1 MKVSWGTGIWI
12 LLLTLA
18 VWIFFD
24 VEQMKLDAGSTA
36 VVALAVTILVV
47 AAQWI
52 RSRVRRTRDEKS
64 GVAK

>member
-1 MKVSWGTGIWI
+1 MSWGTGIWI

-18 VWIFFD
+18 VWVFFY
-24 VEQMKLDAGSTA
+24 VEQMKLDEGSTA

-52 RSRVRRTRDEKS
+52 WSRVRRTRDEKS
-64 GVAK
+64 RAAK

>member
-18 VWIFFD
+18 VWVFFY
-24 VEQMKLDAGSTA
+24 VEQMKLDEGSTA

-52 RSRVRRTRDEKS
+52 WSRVRRTRDEKS
-64 GVAK
+64 RVAK

>member
-1 MKVSWGTGIWI
+1 MSWGTGIWI

-18 VWIFFD
+18 VWVFFY
-24 VEQMKLDAGSTA
+24 VEQMKLDEGSTA

-52 RSRVRRTRDEKS
+52 WSRVRRTRDEKS
-64 GVAK
+64 RVAK

>member
-18 VWIFFD
+18 VWVFFY
-24 VEQMKLDAGSTA
+24 VEQMKLDEGSTA

-52 RSRVRRTRDEKS
+52 WSRVRRTRDEKS
-64 GVAK
+64 RAAK

>member
-1 MKVSWGTGIWI
+1 LKVSWGTGIWI

-52 RSRVRRTRDEKS
+52 RSRVRRTRGEKS

>member
-1 MKVSWGTGIWI
+1 VKVSWGMGMWI

-24 VEQMKLDAGSTA
+24 VKQMKLDAGSTA
-36 VVALAVTILVV
+36 VVALAVTVLVM

-52 RSRVRRTRDEKS
+52 WSRVRRTRDEKS
-64 GVAK
+64 GAAK

>member
-1 MKVSWGTGIWI
+1 LKVSWGTGIWI

-18 VWIFFD
+18 VWVFFY
-24 VEQMKLDAGSTA
+24 VEQMKLDEGSTA

-52 RSRVRRTRDEKS
+52 WSRVRRTRDEKS
-64 GVAK
+64 RVAK

>member
-1 MKVSWGTGIWI
+1 LKVSWGTGIWI

-18 VWIFFD
+18 VWVFFY
-24 VEQMKLDAGSTA
+24 VEQMKLDEGSTA

-52 RSRVRRTRDEKS
+52 WSRVRRTRDEKS
-64 GVAK
+64 RAAK

>member
-1 MKVSWGTGIWI
+1 LKVSWGTGIWI

-18 VWIFFD
+18 VWVFFY
-24 VEQMKLDAGSTA
+24 VEQMKLDEGSTA

-52 RSRVRRTRDEKS
+52 WSRVHRTRDEKS
-64 GVAK
+64 RVAK